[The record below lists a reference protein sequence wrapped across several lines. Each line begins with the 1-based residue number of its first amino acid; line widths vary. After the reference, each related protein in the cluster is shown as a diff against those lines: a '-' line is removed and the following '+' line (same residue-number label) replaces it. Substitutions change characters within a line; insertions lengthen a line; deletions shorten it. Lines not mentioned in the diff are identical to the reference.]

1 MKKDSRMKIVTSR
14 IVSALIL
21 TSSALASFGCGV
33 ASEEE
38 LDDPEAEVGTL
49 EQGLTAACGTFA
61 AQTTYTG
68 RVNPTLHATAAQLG
82 AGCQG
87 NSYIFDINDYNVGMN
102 PLQAPLLTAETNPT
116 TQATCEATELR
127 YYVWDKSTSP
137 PTFLG
142 LASKFGVWQNDP
154 PFVVGCDLS
163 RSSPVALT
171 TGNDYRFGVLA
182 RRNGS
187 IALAVTHNFQIH

>member
-1 MKKDSRMKIVTSR
+1 MSGCRTGDAIAPRDHPVAAHGCMKKDSRMKIVTSR

-21 TSSALASFGCGV
+21 TSSALASFGCGA

-82 AGCQG
+82 AGC
-87 NSYIFDINDYNVGMN
+87 
-102 PLQAPLLTAETNPT
+102 
-116 TQATCEATELR
+116 
-127 YYVWDKSTSP
+127 
-137 PTFLG
+137 
-142 LASKFGVWQNDP
+142 
-154 PFVVGCDLS
+154 
-163 RSSPVALT
+163 
-171 TGNDYRFGVLA
+171 
-182 RRNGS
+182 
-187 IALAVTHNFQIH
+187 